1 MSDVEMVKV
10 KCVISK
16 INYEGTIYPKNAI
29 FMYPKHLAKDSTS
42 VKIIEESKPLP
53 IKEIVKE
60 IAKSAP
66 KDEPEIEEQPEE
78 KPAVEAIE
86 IKKTRGRK

>member
-29 FMYPKHLAKDSTS
+29 FMTPSILQKTA
-42 VKIIEESKPLP
+42 LP
-53 IKEIVKE
+53 
-60 IAKSAP
+60 
-66 KDEPEIEEQPEE
+66 
-78 KPAVEAIE
+78 
-86 IKKTRGRK
+86 